1 MGKIVLIGAMVV
13 MAGLMSC
20 QDQTAGNAET
30 EAVSDSPTAAVT
42 PTDTSTAIGN
52 ADTSASQPSIVS
64 DAPLTNFTG
73 VYTGVLPC
81 ADCEGIETQLTLN
94 ENKTYSIS
102 RKYLGKEDDRPF
114 VSNGRW
120 EWMSNNAMKL
130 NDPSGPPTLIYV
142 MEGKVL
148 MLDRSGNRVTGNL
161 ADKYYLF
168 KAK

>member
-1 MGKIVLIGAMVV
+1 MDKIVLIGAMVV
-13 MAGLMSC
+13 LAGLMSC
-20 QDQTAGNAET
+20 QNQAADNAEV
-30 EAVSDSPTAAVT
+30 EVVPDSATTTVT
-42 PTDTSTAIGN
+42 TTDTSTAMG
-52 ADTSASQPSIVS
+52 ATGTSAGQSSIVS
-64 DAPLTNFTG
+64 DATPSNFTG
-73 VYTGVLPC
+73 DYTGVLPC
-81 ADCEGIETQLTLN
+81 TDCEGIETQLTLN

-102 RKYLGKEDDRPF
+102 RKYLGKGDDRPF

-148 MLDRSGNRVTGNL
+148 MLDRSGNRIMGEL
-161 ADKYYLF
+161 ADKYFLH

>member
-1 MGKIVLIGAMVV
+1 MGKIVLIGVMVV

-20 QDQTAGNAET
+20 QNQAAGNAEA
-30 EAVSDSPTAAVT
+30 EAVPDSATTAVT
-42 PTDTSTAIGN
+42 ATDTSSVMGTT
-52 ADTSASQPSIVS
+52 DTSAGQSSIVS

-94 ENKTYSIS
+94 DSKTYSIS
-102 RKYLGKEDDRPF
+102 RKYLGKDDDRPF

-148 MLDRSGNRVTGNL
+148 MLDRSGNRIMGDM
-161 ADKYYLF
+161 ADKYYLY